1 MLQSRALG
9 LFTRGQSD
17 TLRKAMGKKKF
28 ELLAELKGKFV
39 EGCKNN
45 PDFVQGA
52 KEKGKDVEELVT
64 KSGETGRL
72 SLLMPSTNRIPFVT
86 PTSLIKPVS

>member
-1 MLQSRALG
+1 MMEPYLKDTYGITVYQEQVMLQSRALG

-52 KEKGKDVEELVT
+52 KEKGKDVEELVN
-64 KSGETGRL
+64 K
-72 SLLMPSTNRIPFVT
+72 I
-86 PTSLIKPVS
+86 